1 MSTSYPHYYLFLLPS
16 LSIIFGN
23 YITSNSSRY
32 SFSNSTIRYLVF
44 IILLLISSILLF
56 SIFRYTDLVF
66 LYSKGNPLIVYILI
80 SLILLSYITSLRF
93 LFNIKNQNSNLINF
107 FYNIIIPQYISL
119 SLLLNFGVLGNPN
132 HNTKIFLKDAD
143 VSSII
148 NSNTIY
154 LFSVDSKIET
164 LLSYY
169 LPSSR
174 IVDDSEL
181 ISKYKYLITSNANLL
196 EKLYLKQ
203 IFVPV
208 KKFDNHLLLMNI
220 GK

>member
-1 MSTSYPHYYLFLLPS
+1 M
-16 LSIIFGN
+16 
-23 YITSNSSRY
+23 
-32 SFSNSTIRYLVF
+32 
-44 IILLLISSILLF
+44 
-56 SIFRYTDLVF
+56 
-66 LYSKGNPLIVYILI
+66 
-80 SLILLSYITSLRF
+80 LSYITSLRF
-93 LFNIKNQNSNLINF
+93 LFDIKYPNSNLINF

-119 SLLLNFGVLGNPN
+119 SLLFNFGVLGNPN
-132 HNTKIFLKDAD
+132 HNTKLFLKDAD

-154 LFSVDSKIET
+154 LFSVNSKIQT

-174 IVDDSEL
+174 IVDDFEL
-181 ISKYKYLITSNANLL
+181 ISKYKYVITSNANSL
-196 EKLYLKQ
+196 EQLNLNQ